1 MNTDVEKE
9 IARFFQKRYRERLLY
24 ELSSKK
30 RKDFFGKI
38 AHTAEKY
45 IDTRLIVEKSDR
57 PLSRDILADKLGGAC
72 YIIADVSRLDGET
85 VPVDT
90 ALSELWSC
98 GVPYMLY
105 GNGYLYLETEY
116 DFSAHTS
123 YLLNLPNISRD
134 SGGEDH

>member
-1 MNTDVEKE
+1 M
-9 IARFFQKRYRERLLY
+9 Y
-24 ELSSKK
+24 ELTSKK

-57 PLSRDILADKLGGAC
+57 PFSRDI
-72 YIIADVSRLDGET
+72 IADRLGETCYVIAMLSPLDGGS
-85 VPVDT
+85 VSVDA

-98 GVPYMLY
+98 GVPYLLY

-116 DFSAHTS
+116 DFSVHTA
-123 YLLNLPNISRD
+123 YILKLPS
-134 SGGEDH
+134 

>member
-1 MNTDVEKE
+1 MNTEAEKE

-57 PLSRDILADKLGGAC
+57 PIFREILADKLGGAC
-72 YIIADVSRLDGET
+72 YIIADRSDLDGET
-85 VPVDT
+85 ASVDT
-90 ALSELWSC
+90 AISELWSC
-98 GVPYMLY
+98 GVPYLLY

-116 DFSAHTS
+116 DFSVHTA
-123 YLLNLPNISRD
+123 YLLKLSDN
-134 SGGEDH
+134 GGEDH

>member
-1 MNTDVEKE
+1 MNTEIEKE

-24 ELSSKK
+24 ELTSKR

-57 PLSRDILADKLGGAC
+57 PLSPDLLKGKLGGAC
-72 YIIADVSRLDGET
+72 YIIADASPLDGET
-85 VPVDT
+85 LPVDT

-98 GVPYMLY
+98 GVPYLLY
-105 GNGYLYLETEY
+105 KNGYLYIETEY
-116 DFSAHTS
+116 DFSVHTA
-123 YLLNLPNISRD
+123 YLLKL
-134 SGGEDH
+134 SG